1 MKKAL
6 VFLLF
11 ILSFG
16 TAGAENDT
24 IIHDFDD
31 LFNAVP
37 RQLTLTNSYK
47 QGQVGDVIY
56 VCEGSDKY
64 ARFYQDLEFPA
75 GHKVIAIN
83 LPQKNDC
90 VTTTQFN
97 NLKKIVLYFTQ
108 SGKSKPKIELST
120 DSVNWGDGM
129 TKSVY
134 SPFSLE
140 FDTPGDYYVRIYNDS
155 TAAISIYQT
164 KFYLVEENCNCFTYT
179 P

>member
-6 VFLLF
+6 ALLIF

-16 TAGAENDT
+16 LARAENDT
-24 IIHDFDD
+24 ITHNFES
-31 LFNAVP
+31 LFTTS
-37 RQLTLTNSYK
+37 QLVLSNSYK

-83 LPQKNDC
+83 LPEQNDR
-90 VTTTQFN
+90 VTTTRFN
-97 NLKKIVLYFTQ
+97 DLKKIVLYFTQ
-108 SGKSKPKIELST
+108 DRVVSNLAIKLST
-120 DSVNWGDGM
+120 DSINWGEEM
-129 TKSVY
+129 TLNNAY
-134 SPFSLE
+134 SQSSLE
-140 FDTPGDYYVRIYNDS
+140 LDTPGDYYVRMYNTSADD
-155 TAAISIYQT
+155 ISIYQT

>member
-6 VFLLF
+6 AFLLF

-16 TAGAENDT
+16 IAGAENDT
-24 IIHDFDD
+24 IIHYFDD
-31 LFNAVP
+31 L
-37 RQLTLTNSYK
+37 YK
-47 QGQVGDVIY
+47 LKELKIPSPYKIGTIGDVIY
-56 VCEGSDKY
+56 TCEGTTQ
-64 ARFYQDLEFPA
+64 ARFYQDLEYPI

-83 LPQKNDC
+83 LPQKNDR

-120 DSVNWGDGM
+120 DSVNWGNGM

-134 SPFSLE
+134 SPFSYEL
-140 FDTPGDYYVRIYNDS
+140 DTPGDYYVRIYNDS